1 MDENKILV
9 PEIQKDKVGSK
20 TYAIGKL
27 SLKQA
32 ISLSRFVA
40 KTVLS
45 SQSKLKEL
53 KERTEGTKSN
63 VEDLMGILDLI
74 SEKDT
79 HELFSIILNE
89 DDLQYL
95 EDNLNLEKSTEIL
108 AILCEQND
116 FEPVKK
122 NVQRIIKAVT
132 KK

>member
-1 MDENKILV
+1 MDENKVLV
-9 PEIQKDKVGSK
+9 PECQKIKLGAK
-20 TYAIGKL
+20 NYEIGKL

-53 KERTEGTKSN
+53 KEKTEGTKSN
-63 VEDLMGILDLI
+63 VEDLMSILDLI

-79 HELFSIILNE
+79 YELFSIILNE
-89 DDLQYL
+89 NDLKFL
-95 EDNLNLEKSTEIL
+95 ALNLNLEKSTEIL